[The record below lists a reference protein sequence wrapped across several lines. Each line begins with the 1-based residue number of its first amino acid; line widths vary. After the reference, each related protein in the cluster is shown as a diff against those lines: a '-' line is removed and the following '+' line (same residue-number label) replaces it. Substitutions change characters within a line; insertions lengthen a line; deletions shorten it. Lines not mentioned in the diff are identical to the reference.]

1 MSSTSSEACQKKR
14 YGLMVVPNTATTTA
28 AAAASGLNR
37 GMNVCRATSSQG
49 TCTTNSTAT

>member
-1 MSSTSSEACQKKR
+1 
-14 YGLMVVPNTATTTA
+14 MVVPNTATTTA